1 MCVCLL
7 ALDRGDTHLNGE
19 AGLCAIAALVTVNAA
34 AEGANDG
41 RVRSEG
47 QVVVR
52 PLAKDGD
59 QVSVERVVLHI
70 RVCCPQNFVGHFS
83 YLQTGCRQ

>member
-1 MCVCLL
+1 MCICVCVW

-52 PLAKDGD
+52 PLGKDGE
-59 QVSVERVVLHI
+59 QVSEERVGVHN
-70 RVCCPQNFVGHFS
+70 CCVQNSVGHFPHLERG
-83 YLQTGCRQ
+83 YRQ